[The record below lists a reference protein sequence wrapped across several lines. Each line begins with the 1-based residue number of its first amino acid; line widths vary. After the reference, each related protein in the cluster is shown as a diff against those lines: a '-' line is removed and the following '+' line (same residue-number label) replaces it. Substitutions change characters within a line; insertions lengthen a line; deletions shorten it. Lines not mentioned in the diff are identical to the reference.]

1 METSLYTLQKLSHA
15 TYRKFFGCKN
25 ENFQRKICDIFLIFA
40 KNIDCGY
47 TLEPGKAVLTSFW
60 IKNKKKNT
68 HTYPCKPQ
76 FYYIKVWYKGVYISR
91 TCIPDEVNALC
102 SR

>member
-60 IKNKKKNT
+60 IKNKKKKYAYVPLQT
-68 HTYPCKPQ
+68 T
-76 FYYIKVWYKGVYISR
+76 VLLYKSLV
-91 TCIPDEVNALC
+91 
-102 SR
+102 